1 MGWVGWG
8 RGSCKVEEEVGAF
21 FTGGSIHGGFPVT
34 ESAVAGWWR
43 CTRWGGSKLWV
54 GVRAKGVGGEV
65 VGFIVI
71 RDVTAEGGGVRD
83 GGCFGGERDAGA
95 EVGVMVV
102 DGG

>member
-1 MGWVGWG
+1 M
-8 RGSCKVEEEVGAF
+8 
-21 FTGGSIHGGFPVT
+21 
-34 ESAVAGWWR
+34 
-43 CTRWGGSKLWV
+43 

-71 RDVTAEGGGVRD
+71 RDVTAEGGGFRD
-83 GGCFGGERDAGA
+83 GGCFGGERDVGA